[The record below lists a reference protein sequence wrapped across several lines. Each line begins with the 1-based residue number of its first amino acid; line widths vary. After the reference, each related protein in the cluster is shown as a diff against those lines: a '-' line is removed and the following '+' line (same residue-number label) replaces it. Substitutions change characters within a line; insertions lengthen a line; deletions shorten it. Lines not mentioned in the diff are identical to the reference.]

1 MKPKLRGN
9 HRTMNPTRGYVGG
22 VLLGIALGSFVL
34 PAISAQGQ
42 PIAHSS
48 DAQDILILELQGSVE
63 IMPEGAK
70 FWVLTQTNQVL
81 HPFDRL
87 RTGADSRAALRW
99 SDESVIP
106 VGALTELEI
115 LPPYDSNAE
124 SGLHLVRG
132 IVSFFHRDK
141 PGRIRVITHGAIA
154 GIEGTEFVLAEDD
167 ADANPRTTLSVID
180 GRVSFSGTNAA
191 LGLVFTNGEQA
202 FVEGGGTPVRTA
214 GFIVNNVLQWCLYY
228 PAVLDLRDLPLTS
241 EEEVAFGDSI
251 ATYRSGDL
259 LAALAS
265 YPASK
270 ASDSDAVRVYHAAL
284 LLSVGQV
291 EQADSILST
300 LSAVDGSGRLQRLA
314 HALRRLIAV
323 VKRQSDTSEL
333 NPQLSTEL
341 LADSYFEQSRA
352 VPGSSLQSAL
362 ALAREAATNSPEFG
376 FAWERVAELEFCFGR
391 THSALDAL
399 GKSLALAPRNAQAL
413 ALKGFLLA
421 AQNRTVEATLWFDRA
436 LAVDSALGNAWL
448 GRGLCRIRRGDAR
461 GGRQDLL
468 IAAALEPQ
476 RAALRSYLGKGFGD
490 SGATRRATH
499 ELDFA
504 KHLDPAD
511 PTAWLYSALL
521 DQQDNRI
528 NQGIGDLE
536 ESQQLNDNR
545 SVYRSQLLLDQDHA
559 VRSANL
565 AALYRDA
572 GMVDVSVGEAARAVT
587 YDYANDAAHL
597 FLSDSFNALRDP
609 TRFNLRYETV
619 WFNELLL
626 ANLFAPVGAGRLSQP
641 VSSQE
646 YSRLFQSDGF
656 GFASS
661 TDVRT
666 DGQTHEVTSLY
677 GARGN
682 SAWSFDLDYQHND
695 GVRPNNDL
703 SSIDW
708 YTTLKQQVTPQDAAM
723 VLIEYEDYHSGD
735 NFQYYDPSQARPNY
749 RFDEYAQPNV
759 VGFWHHEWAPGI
771 HTLALAGR
779 LVTEQHFSDLATP
792 QLLLIENTPGV
803 VSGTDSNS
811 FDATYNNRIE
821 IYAGELN
828 QVMEWE
834 RVTVSVGGRF
844 QSGTFDAQDQLNN
857 PGRLQPLFKPNYV
870 DSSNDRFERVS
881 GYGYLTVEPLDKLW
895 LIGGLA
901 YDKETFPDNFRNP
914 PVASGEDQRS
924 QLGPKAAVVW
934 SPLPEATLRGVYTRS
949 LGGVSLDESY
959 RLEPTQLAGFP
970 QAFRSLISESV
981 VGSLSAPAYT
991 TYGAALDL
999 KLGARTFAELSGQQL
1014 EASVRQDIGVFALES
1029 FQIPYVP
1036 ASTPQQL
1043 DYRERV
1049 LTVSLNRLLA
1059 DQVVVGAHYNLT
1071 QSRLHEVL
1079 PAIPVAGADTLE
1091 TALLHQAG
1099 AYLLF
1104 NHPSGFF
1111 ARAEVQWY
1119 DQHNS
1124 GYTPALGDSDFV
1136 QENVFAGWR
1145 LARRRLELQL
1155 GILNLGGG
1163 DYHLNPLN
1171 VYSELP
1177 RKRVFEARLNFE
1189 F

>member
-1 MKPKLRGN
+1 MLG
-9 HRTMNPTRGYVGG
+9 MALASLVFPT
-22 VLLGIALGSFVL
+22 
-34 PAISAQGQ
+34 ISSQAQPVASG
-42 PIAHSS
+42 S
-48 DAQDILILELQGSVE
+48 DAQEILILELQGKVE
-63 IMPEGAK
+63 IMPEGSK
-70 FWVLTQTNQVL
+70 TWVLTQTNQVL
-81 HPFDRL
+81 RPFDRL
-87 RTGADSRAALRW
+87 RTGVDARAALRW
-99 SDESVIP
+99 SDQSVIP
-106 VGALTELEI
+106 IAALTEIEI
-115 LPPYDSNAE
+115 LPPNDAKAE

-132 IVSFFHRDK
+132 VISFFHRDT
-141 PGRIRVITHGAIA
+141 PGRIRIITHGAIA
-154 GIEGTEFVLAEDD
+154 GIEGTEFVLAEDNADTD
-167 ADANPRTTLSVID
+167 ARTTISVID
-180 GRVSFSGTNAA
+180 GKVRFNGTNAIP
-191 LGLVFTNGEQA
+191 GLLLTNGEQA
-202 FVEGGGTPVRTA
+202 FVEGGKTPVRTA
-214 GFIVNNVLQWCLYY
+214 GFIANNVLQWCLYY
-228 PAVLDLRDLPLTS
+228 PAVLDLHDLPLTA
-241 EEEVAFGDSI
+241 EENETFGESL
-251 ATYRSGDL
+251 AAYRSGDL
-259 LAALAS
+259 LAALAK
-265 YPASK
+265 YPASN
-270 ASDSDAVRVYHAAL
+270 ASSSDAVRVYHAAL
-284 LLSVGQV
+284 MLSVGQV
-291 EQADSILST
+291 EKADSILST
-300 LSAVDGSGRLQRLA
+300 LSAVEASERFPRLTL
-314 HALRRLIAV
+314 ALRRLIAA
-323 VKRQSDTSEL
+323 VKRQPDPSKL
-333 NPQLSTEL
+333 NPQLATEF
-341 LADSYFEQSRA
+341 LAASYFEQSRA
-352 VPGSSLQSAL
+352 VPGASLQSAL
-362 ALAREAATNSPEFG
+362 ALATEAVTNSPEFG
-376 FAWERVAELEFCFGR
+376 FGWERVAELEFSFGHTR
-391 THSALDAL
+391 NALDAL
-399 GKSLALAPRNAQAL
+399 EKSLVLAPRNAQAL

-421 AQNRTVEATLWFDRA
+421 AQNRTREAILWFDRA

-448 GRGLCRIRRGDAR
+448 GRGLCRIRRGDAAD
-461 GGRQDLL
+461 GRQDLL

-490 SGATRRATH
+490 SGDFRRATH
-499 ELDFA
+499 ELDLA

-521 DQQDNRI
+521 NEQDNRV
-528 NQGIGDLE
+528 NQGIGELE
-536 ESQQLNDNR
+536 KSQQLNDNR

-572 GMVDVSVGEAARAVT
+572 GMGEVSVGEAARAVT

-646 YSRLFQSDGF
+646 YSRLFQADGF
-656 GFASS
+656 SFASS

-666 DGQTHEVTSLY
+666 DGQVHEVYSLH
-677 GARGN
+677 GARDN
-682 SAWSFDLDYQHND
+682 SAWSFDLDYQHNN

-708 YTTLKQQVTPQDAAM
+708 FTTLKQQVTPQDAAM

-735 NFQYYDPSQARPNY
+735 NFQYYDPSQARPHY

-759 VGFWHHEWAPGI
+759 VGFWHHEWAPGV

-811 FDATYNNRIE
+811 FDAVYNNRIE

-828 QVMEWE
+828 QVLQWD

-844 QSGTFDAQDQLNN
+844 QSGTFEAQDRLDN
-857 PGRLQPLFKPNYV
+857 PGRLQPLFNPSYRN
-870 DSSNDRFERVS
+870 SSNDRFERVS
-881 GYGYLTVEPLDKLW
+881 GYGYLTVEPIDKLW

-914 PVASGEDQRS
+914 PIASGDEQRS
-924 QLGPKAAVVW
+924 QLGPKAALVW
-934 SPLPEATLRGVYTRS
+934 SPLPEATLRGSYTRS

-999 KLGARTFAELSGQQL
+999 KLGSRTFAELSARQL

-1043 DYRERV
+1043 AYRERV
-1049 LTVSLNRLLA
+1049 LSASLNQLVG
-1059 DQVVVGAHYNLT
+1059 DQVVVGANYSLT

-1079 PAIPVAGADTLE
+1079 PAVPVAGANTLD
-1091 TALLHQAG
+1091 TALLHQGG

-1111 ARAEVQWY
+1111 ARAEAQWY
-1119 DQHNS
+1119 YQHSS
-1124 GYTPALGDSDFV
+1124 GYSPALADSDFV

-1145 LARRRLELQL
+1145 LAHRRVELQL

-1171 VYSELP
+1171 VYTELP
-1177 RKRVFEARLNFE
+1177 RKRVFEARLNLE